1 MAITA
6 SFTVSQSHDC
16 STFQITDTT
25 NYSAPETK
33 AAMTSRYLYLYTS
46 DGELF
51 KTINFSY
58 SEYPSDVVAIE
69 DIDKDYAFTINM
81 EITPNTPV
89 EGSVYAKSSVAS
101 LTCYSKVAFF
111 ERQNKMVIEP
121 SLVNNSDYL
130 KGSMRILLDIEA
142 ANNSA
147 ADSDILNAQSA
158 LDRIKYITDNDS
170 K

>member
-1 MAITA
+1 
-6 SFTVSQSHDC
+6 
-16 STFQITDTT
+16 
-25 NYSAPETK
+25 
-33 AAMTSRYLYLYTS
+33 
-46 DGELF
+46 LF

>member
-1 MAITA
+1 MPITA

-16 STFQITDTT
+16 SKFQITDTT
-25 NYSAPETK
+25 NYGAPETK
-33 AAMTSRYLYLYTS
+33 AAMSTRFLYLYTA
-46 DGELF
+46 DGELY
-51 KTINFSY
+51 KTINFAY
-58 SEYPSDVVAIE
+58 AAYVTDVIEIE

-81 EITPNTPV
+81 EITALEPV
-89 EGSVYAKSSVAS
+89 IGSVYSASDVAV

-121 SLVNNSDYL
+121 SLINSSEYL
-130 KGSMRILLDIEA
+130 KGSMNILLDIES
-142 ANNSA
+142 ANNAA
-147 ADSDILNAQSA
+147 ADSDILNAQNA